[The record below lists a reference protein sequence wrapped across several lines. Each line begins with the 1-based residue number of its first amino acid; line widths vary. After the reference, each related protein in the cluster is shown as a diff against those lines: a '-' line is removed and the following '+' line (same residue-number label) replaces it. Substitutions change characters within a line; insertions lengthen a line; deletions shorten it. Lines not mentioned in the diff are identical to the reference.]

1 MSNDQAELM
10 EVFVYGTL
18 MRGESNHHHLAGCE
32 FLGEDILEQ
41 AQLWSAGPYPAL
53 RQGEG
58 SVIGERFRVTPEVLV
73 QLDWLEDHPRLY
85 LRREVT
91 LKSGA
96 TVWVYFGNRI
106 FRHQLVRLPE
116 NRWKSPAV

>member
-1 MSNDQAELM
+1 MSDLHAQQLEI
-10 EVFVYGTL
+10 FVYGTL

-41 AQLWSAGPYPAL
+41 AELWSAGPYPAL
-53 RQGEG
+53 REGEG
-58 SVIGERFRVTPEVLV
+58 AVIGERFRVTPEVLF

-96 TVWVYFGNRI
+96 TAWVYFGNQI
-106 FRHQLVRLPE
+106 FRHKLVRLSE
-116 NRWKSPAV
+116 NRWKTPDV